1 MYSRRDPPR
10 RVTPELMAFYKKRA
24 HQLRAEAI
32 RNTGSALWASLMRI
46 IGL

>member
-1 MYSRRDPPR
+1 MRRDQTR
-10 RVTPELMAFYKKRA
+10 RITPELMAFYKRRA

-32 RNTGSALWASLMRI
+32 RNVGRALWASLMRI